1 MITLT
6 DKQAERMCD
15 HYCRFPYN
23 VEEDDLEAICEGCPM
38 SGKKDEDEDKVSE

>member
-6 DKQAERMCD
+6 DKQAERICE

-38 SGKKDEDEDKVSE
+38 SKREGEEK